1 MNLTLPGC
9 ETLRLE
15 LEGGILTATLDRPDS
30 RNALN
35 ETMVGELSALADALI
50 AAPLGTV
57 RALVLRGAGD
67 AFCAGGDIRDF
78 RDLLA
83 ADEATIAARNRRFGA
98 LLERLDALPFVVIA
112 VIEGPAFG
120 GGLGLIA
127 IADVVLATAHARF
140 ALSET
145 GLGLPPAQI
154 APFVAG
160 RIGLAQARRLA
171 LTGIRLDAGEAR
183 RIGLIDQLVDDDSNV
198 DTALASI
205 LGAVRRTAPEAT
217 ATTKALLLA
226 TRETPRRA
234 LLNEGAD
241 AFARALRGAEVGEGV
256 AAFLARRAPSWAD
269 PDARGDE

>member
-1 MNLTLPGC
+1 VNLTLPGC

-120 GGLGLIA
+120 GGLGLVA

-198 DTALASI
+198 DAALAPLLADI
-205 LGAVRRTAPEAT
+205 RRTAPEAT
-217 ATTKALLLA
+217 ATTKALL
-226 TRETPRRA
+226 REARTKPRGR
-234 LLNEGAD
+234 LLDDAAA
-241 AFARALRGAEVGEGV
+241 AFAHALRGAEVGEGV